1 MKFVVTGGAGFI
13 GSNIAKLLVKKGHDV
28 IILDNFNT
36 GRKENLESIKDKID
50 LHIVDIKDKKIIN
63 EIINE
68 SDGIF
73 HQAAL
78 ANVYE
83 SFSKSKEYFDVNVK
97 GTKNIFE
104 IAKENKIKVVF
115 ASSSSVYG
123 EVKIMPITENID
135 RNPIHP
141 YGQTKLECEFLAEKF
156 SKEGLKVIGLRYFN
170 VYGLGQNDAYAGV
183 ITKFLNKIKENKSP
197 EIFGDGS
204 QTRDFIFVKDIGQT
218 FLKTYSKIVESNMGK
233 TWTINQKKEQLIKRG
248 RYVEFNL
255 LYDRGTL
262 FGLQSGGR
270 TESILMSLP
279 PKVQWE
285 YNWKPEPG
293 SPEELLYT
301 KYLKPNDW
309 LNLTE

>member
-156 SKEGLKVIGLRYFN
+156 SKEGLNVIGLRYFN

-204 QTRDFIFVKDIGQT
+204 QTRDFIFVKDVANANLSAMESEINFEFFNIG
-218 FLKTYSKIVESNMGK
+218 S
-233 TWTINQKKEQLIKRG
+233 QKSI
-248 RYVEFNL
+248 
-255 LYDRGTL
+255 
-262 FGLQSGGR
+262 
-270 TESILMSLP
+270 SILELAQIIIKKSGL
-279 PKVQWE
+279 
-285 YNWKPEPG
+285 NLKPEFKEPLQG
-293 SPEELLYT
+293 DAKISLSDITLAIKKLQWNPTYKLDKWFEEEVF
-301 KYLKPNDW
+301 N
-309 LNLTE
+309 E

>member
-36 GRKENLESIKDKID
+36 GRKENLELIKDKID
-50 LHIVDIKDKKIIN
+50 LHVVDIRDKKIVN
-63 EIINE
+63 EIINN

-115 ASSSSVYG
+115 ASSSSIYG
-123 EVKIMPITENID
+123 EVKTMPITENIN
-135 RNPIHP
+135 RKPIHP
-141 YGQTKLECEFLAEKF
+141 YGQTKLDCEFLAEKF

-197 EIFGDGS
+197 EIFGDGL
-204 QTRDFIFVKDIGQT
+204 QTRDFIFVKDVANAN
-218 FLKTYSKIVESNMGK
+218 LSAMMSKINFEFFNIGS
-233 TWTINQKKEQLIKRG
+233 QKSI
-248 RYVEFNL
+248 
-255 LYDRGTL
+255 
-262 FGLQSGGR
+262 
-270 TESILMSLP
+270 SILELAQIIIKNSGLDL
-279 PKVQWE
+279 
-285 YNWKPEPG
+285 KPEFKESLQGDAKTSLADISLAIKKLQWNPTYKLEKWF
-293 SPEELLYT
+293 EEEVFN
-301 KYLKPNDW
+301 K
-309 LNLTE
+309 

>member
-50 LHIVDIKDKKIIN
+50 LHIVDIRDKKIIN

-183 ITKFLNKIKENKSP
+183 ITKFLNKIKEKKSP

-204 QTRDFIFVKDIGQT
+204 QTRDFIFVKDVANANLSAMESEINFEFFNIG
-218 FLKTYSKIVESNMGK
+218 S
-233 TWTINQKKEQLIKRG
+233 QKSI
-248 RYVEFNL
+248 
-255 LYDRGTL
+255 
-262 FGLQSGGR
+262 
-270 TESILMSLP
+270 SILELAQIIIKKSGL
-279 PKVQWE
+279 
-285 YNWKPEPG
+285 NLKPEFKEPLQG
-293 SPEELLYT
+293 DAKISLSDITLAIKKLQWNPTYKLDKWFEEEVF
-301 KYLKPNDW
+301 N
-309 LNLTE
+309 E

>member
-50 LHIVDIKDKKIIN
+50 LHIVDIRDKKIIN

-204 QTRDFIFVKDIGQT
+204 QTRDFIFVKDVANANLSAMESEINFEFFNIG
-218 FLKTYSKIVESNMGK
+218 S
-233 TWTINQKKEQLIKRG
+233 QKSI
-248 RYVEFNL
+248 
-255 LYDRGTL
+255 
-262 FGLQSGGR
+262 
-270 TESILMSLP
+270 SILELAQIIIKKSGL
-279 PKVQWE
+279 
-285 YNWKPEPG
+285 NLKPEFKEPLQG
-293 SPEELLYT
+293 DAKSSLSDITLAIKKLQWNPTYKLDKWFEEEVF
-301 KYLKPNDW
+301 N
-309 LNLTE
+309 E

>member
-50 LHIVDIKDKKIIN
+50 LHIVDIRDKKIIN

-183 ITKFLNKIKENKSP
+183 ITKFLNKIKEKKSP

-204 QTRDFIFVKDIGQT
+204 QTRDFIFVKDVANANLSAMESEINFEFFNIG
-218 FLKTYSKIVESNMGK
+218 S
-233 TWTINQKKEQLIKRG
+233 QKSI
-248 RYVEFNL
+248 
-255 LYDRGTL
+255 
-262 FGLQSGGR
+262 
-270 TESILMSLP
+270 SILELAQIIIKKSGL
-279 PKVQWE
+279 
-285 YNWKPEPG
+285 NLKPEFKEPLQG
-293 SPEELLYT
+293 DAKISLSDITLATKKLQWNPTYKLDKWFEEEVF
-301 KYLKPNDW
+301 N
-309 LNLTE
+309 E

>member
-13 GSNIAKLLVKKGHDV
+13 GSNIAKLLIKKGHDV

-50 LHIVDIKDKKIIN
+50 LHIVDIRDKKTIN

-204 QTRDFIFVKDIGQT
+204 QTRDFIFVKDVANANLSAMESEINFEFFNIG
-218 FLKTYSKIVESNMGK
+218 S
-233 TWTINQKKEQLIKRG
+233 QKSI
-248 RYVEFNL
+248 
-255 LYDRGTL
+255 
-262 FGLQSGGR
+262 
-270 TESILMSLP
+270 SILELAQIIIKKSGL
-279 PKVQWE
+279 
-285 YNWKPEPG
+285 NLKPEFKKPLQG
-293 SPEELLYT
+293 DAKISLSDITLAIKKLQWNPTYKLDKWFEEEVF
-301 KYLKPNDW
+301 N
-309 LNLTE
+309 E

>member
-50 LHIVDIKDKKIIN
+50 LHIVDIRDKKIIN

-83 SFSKSKEYFDVNVK
+83 SFSKSKEYFDVNVT

-104 IAKENKIKVVF
+104 IATENKIKVVF

-183 ITKFLNKIKENKSP
+183 ITKFLNKIKEKKSP

-204 QTRDFIFVKDIGQT
+204 QTRDFIFVKDVANVNLSAMESEINFEFFNIG
-218 FLKTYSKIVESNMGK
+218 S
-233 TWTINQKKEQLIKRG
+233 QKSI
-248 RYVEFNL
+248 
-255 LYDRGTL
+255 
-262 FGLQSGGR
+262 
-270 TESILMSLP
+270 SILELAQIIIKKSGL
-279 PKVQWE
+279 
-285 YNWKPEPG
+285 NLKPEFKEPLQG
-293 SPEELLYT
+293 DAKISLSDITLATKKLQWNPTYKLDKWFEEEVF
-301 KYLKPNDW
+301 N
-309 LNLTE
+309 E

>member
-50 LHIVDIKDKKIIN
+50 LHIVDIRDKKIIN

-204 QTRDFIFVKDIGQT
+204 QTRDFIFVKDVANANLSAMESEIDFEFFNIG
-218 FLKTYSKIVESNMGK
+218 S
-233 TWTINQKKEQLIKRG
+233 QKSI
-248 RYVEFNL
+248 
-255 LYDRGTL
+255 
-262 FGLQSGGR
+262 
-270 TESILMSLP
+270 SILELAQIIIKKSGL
-279 PKVQWE
+279 
-285 YNWKPEPG
+285 NLKPEFKEPLQG
-293 SPEELLYT
+293 DAKISLSDITLAIKKLQWNPTYKLDKWFEEEVF
-301 KYLKPNDW
+301 N
-309 LNLTE
+309 E

>member
-1 MKFVVTGGAGFI
+1 MKFVITGGAGFI

-50 LHIVDIKDKKIIN
+50 LHIVDIRDKKIIN

-183 ITKFLNKIKENKSP
+183 ITKFLNKIKEKKSP

-204 QTRDFIFVKDIGQT
+204 QTRDFIFVKDVANANLSAMESEINFEFFNIG
-218 FLKTYSKIVESNMGK
+218 S
-233 TWTINQKKEQLIKRG
+233 QKSI
-248 RYVEFNL
+248 
-255 LYDRGTL
+255 
-262 FGLQSGGR
+262 
-270 TESILMSLP
+270 SILELAQIIIKKSGL
-279 PKVQWE
+279 
-285 YNWKPEPG
+285 NLKPEFKEPLQG
-293 SPEELLYT
+293 DAKISLSDITLAIKKLQWNPTYKLDKWFEEEVF
-301 KYLKPNDW
+301 N
-309 LNLTE
+309 E

>member
-36 GRKENLESIKDKID
+36 GRKENLEPIKDKID
-50 LHIVDIKDKKIIN
+50 LHIVDIRDKKIIN

-204 QTRDFIFVKDIGQT
+204 QTRDFIFVKDVANANLSAMESEINFEFFNIG
-218 FLKTYSKIVESNMGK
+218 S
-233 TWTINQKKEQLIKRG
+233 QKSI
-248 RYVEFNL
+248 
-255 LYDRGTL
+255 
-262 FGLQSGGR
+262 
-270 TESILMSLP
+270 SILELAQIIIKKSGL
-279 PKVQWE
+279 
-285 YNWKPEPG
+285 NLKPEFKEPLQG
-293 SPEELLYT
+293 DAKISLSDITLAIKKLQWNPTYKLDKWFEEEVF
-301 KYLKPNDW
+301 N
-309 LNLTE
+309 E

>member
-50 LHIVDIKDKKIIN
+50 LHIVDIRDKKTIN

-183 ITKFLNKIKENKSP
+183 ITKFLNKIKEKKSP

-204 QTRDFIFVKDIGQT
+204 QTRDFIFVKDVANANLSAMESEINFEFFNIG
-218 FLKTYSKIVESNMGK
+218 S
-233 TWTINQKKEQLIKRG
+233 QKSI
-248 RYVEFNL
+248 
-255 LYDRGTL
+255 
-262 FGLQSGGR
+262 
-270 TESILMSLP
+270 SILELAQIIIKKSGL
-279 PKVQWE
+279 
-285 YNWKPEPG
+285 NLKPEFKEPLQG
-293 SPEELLYT
+293 DAKISLSDITLAIKKLQWNPTYKLDKWFEEEVF
-301 KYLKPNDW
+301 N
-309 LNLTE
+309 E

>member
-50 LHIVDIKDKKIIN
+50 LHIVDIRDKKIIN

-141 YGQTKLECEFLAEKF
+141 YGQTKLECEFLAEEF

-183 ITKFLNKIKENKSP
+183 ITKFLNKIKEKKSP

-204 QTRDFIFVKDIGQT
+204 QTRDFIFVKDVANANLSAMESEINFEFFNIG
-218 FLKTYSKIVESNMGK
+218 S
-233 TWTINQKKEQLIKRG
+233 QKSI
-248 RYVEFNL
+248 
-255 LYDRGTL
+255 
-262 FGLQSGGR
+262 
-270 TESILMSLP
+270 SILELAQIIIKKSGL
-279 PKVQWE
+279 
-285 YNWKPEPG
+285 NLKPEFKEPLQG
-293 SPEELLYT
+293 DAKISLSDITLAIKKLQWNPTYKLDKWFEEEVF
-301 KYLKPNDW
+301 N
-309 LNLTE
+309 E

>member
-50 LHIVDIKDKKIIN
+50 LHIVDIRDKKIIN

-204 QTRDFIFVKDIGQT
+204 QTRDFIFVKDVANAN
-218 FLKTYSKIVESNMGK
+218 LSAMESKINFEFFNIGS
-233 TWTINQKKEQLIKRG
+233 QKSI
-248 RYVEFNL
+248 
-255 LYDRGTL
+255 
-262 FGLQSGGR
+262 
-270 TESILMSLP
+270 SILELAQIIIKKSGL
-279 PKVQWE
+279 
-285 YNWKPEPG
+285 NLKPEFKEPLQG
-293 SPEELLYT
+293 DAKISLSDITLAIKKLQWNPTYKLDKWFEEEVF
-301 KYLKPNDW
+301 N
-309 LNLTE
+309 E

>member
-50 LHIVDIKDKKIIN
+50 LHIVDIRDKKIIN

-83 SFSKSKEYFDVNVK
+83 SFSKSKEYFDVNVN

-104 IAKENKIKVVF
+104 IAKENEIKVVF

-183 ITKFLNKIKENKSP
+183 ITKFLNKIKEKKSP

-204 QTRDFIFVKDIGQT
+204 QTRDFIFVKDVANANLSAMESEINFEFFNIG
-218 FLKTYSKIVESNMGK
+218 S
-233 TWTINQKKEQLIKRG
+233 QKSI
-248 RYVEFNL
+248 
-255 LYDRGTL
+255 
-262 FGLQSGGR
+262 
-270 TESILMSLP
+270 SILELAQIIIKKSGL
-279 PKVQWE
+279 
-285 YNWKPEPG
+285 NLKPEFKEPLQG
-293 SPEELLYT
+293 DAKISLSDITLATKKLQWNPTYKLDKWFEEEVF
-301 KYLKPNDW
+301 N
-309 LNLTE
+309 E

>member
-50 LHIVDIKDKKIIN
+50 LHIVDIRDKKIIN

-183 ITKFLNKIKENKSP
+183 ITKFLNKIKEKKSP

-204 QTRDFIFVKDIGQT
+204 QTRDFIFVKDVANANLSAMESEINFEFFNIG
-218 FLKTYSKIVESNMGK
+218 S
-233 TWTINQKKEQLIKRG
+233 QKSI
-248 RYVEFNL
+248 
-255 LYDRGTL
+255 
-262 FGLQSGGR
+262 
-270 TESILMSLP
+270 SILELAQIIIKKSGL
-279 PKVQWE
+279 
-285 YNWKPEPG
+285 NLKPEFKEPLQG
-293 SPEELLYT
+293 DAKISLSDITLAIKKLQWNPTYKLDKWFEEEVFN
-301 KYLKPNDW
+301 K
-309 LNLTE
+309 

>member
-13 GSNIAKLLVKKGHDV
+13 GSNIAKLLIKKGHDV

-36 GRKENLESIKDKID
+36 GRKENLEPIKDKID
-50 LHIVDIKDKKIIN
+50 LHIVDIRDKKTIN

-83 SFSKSKEYFDVNVK
+83 SFSKSKEYFDVNVN

-123 EVKIMPITENID
+123 EIKIMPITENID

-183 ITKFLNKIKENKSP
+183 ITKFLNKIKEKKSP

-204 QTRDFIFVKDIGQT
+204 QTRDFIFVKDVANAN
-218 FLKTYSKIVESNMGK
+218 LSAMESKINFEFFNIGS
-233 TWTINQKKEQLIKRG
+233 QKSI
-248 RYVEFNL
+248 
-255 LYDRGTL
+255 
-262 FGLQSGGR
+262 
-270 TESILMSLP
+270 SILELAQIIIKKSGL
-279 PKVQWE
+279 
-285 YNWKPEPG
+285 NLKPEFKEPLQG
-293 SPEELLYT
+293 DAKISLSDITLAIKKLQWNPTYKLDKWFEEEVF
-301 KYLKPNDW
+301 N
-309 LNLTE
+309 E

>member
-1 MKFVVTGGAGFI
+1 MKFVITGGAGFI

-50 LHIVDIKDKKIIN
+50 LHIVDIRDKKTIN

-141 YGQTKLECEFLAEKF
+141 YGQTKLECEFLAEEF

-183 ITKFLNKIKENKSP
+183 ITKFLNKIKEKKSP

-204 QTRDFIFVKDIGQT
+204 QTRDFIFVKDVANANLSAMESEINFEFFNIG
-218 FLKTYSKIVESNMGK
+218 S
-233 TWTINQKKEQLIKRG
+233 QKSI
-248 RYVEFNL
+248 
-255 LYDRGTL
+255 
-262 FGLQSGGR
+262 
-270 TESILMSLP
+270 SILELAQIIIKKSGL
-279 PKVQWE
+279 
-285 YNWKPEPG
+285 NLKPEFKEPLQG
-293 SPEELLYT
+293 DAKISLSDITLATKKLQWNPTYKLDKWFEEEVF
-301 KYLKPNDW
+301 N
-309 LNLTE
+309 E

>member
-36 GRKENLESIKDKID
+36 GRKENLELIKDKID
-50 LHIVDIKDKKIIN
+50 LHVVDIRDKKIVN
-63 EIINE
+63 EIINN

-104 IAKENKIKVVF
+104 IAKENEIKVVF
-115 ASSSSVYG
+115 ASSSSIYG
-123 EVKIMPITENID
+123 EVKTMPITENIN
-135 RNPIHP
+135 RKPIHP
-141 YGQTKLECEFLAEKF
+141 YGQTKLDCEFLAEKF

-197 EIFGDGS
+197 EIFGDGL
-204 QTRDFIFVKDIGQT
+204 QTRDFIFVKDVANAN
-218 FLKTYSKIVESNMGK
+218 LSAMMSKINFEFFNIGS
-233 TWTINQKKEQLIKRG
+233 QKSI
-248 RYVEFNL
+248 
-255 LYDRGTL
+255 
-262 FGLQSGGR
+262 
-270 TESILMSLP
+270 SILELAQIIIKNSGLDL
-279 PKVQWE
+279 
-285 YNWKPEPG
+285 KPEFKESLQGDAKTSLADISLAIKKLQWNPTYKLEKWF
-293 SPEELLYT
+293 EEEVFN
-301 KYLKPNDW
+301 K
-309 LNLTE
+309 

>member
-1 MKFVVTGGAGFI
+1 MEFVVTGGAGFI
-13 GSNIAKLLVKKGHDV
+13 GSNIVKLLVKKGHNV
-28 IILDNFNT
+28 IILDNLNT
-36 GRKENLESIKDKID
+36 GKRENLESIEDQIN
-50 LHIVDIKDKKIIN
+50 LHIVDIRDKKTIN
-63 EIINE
+63 EIIKD

-78 ANVYE
+78 ANVFE

-204 QTRDFIFVKDIGQT
+204 QTRDFIFVKDVANANLSAMESEINFEFFNIG
-218 FLKTYSKIVESNMGK
+218 S
-233 TWTINQKKEQLIKRG
+233 QKSI
-248 RYVEFNL
+248 
-255 LYDRGTL
+255 
-262 FGLQSGGR
+262 
-270 TESILMSLP
+270 SILELAQIIIKKSGL
-279 PKVQWE
+279 
-285 YNWKPEPG
+285 NLKPEFKEPLQG
-293 SPEELLYT
+293 DAKISLSDITLAIKKLQWNPTYKLDKWFEEEVF
-301 KYLKPNDW
+301 N
-309 LNLTE
+309 E

>member
-50 LHIVDIKDKKIIN
+50 LHIVDIRDKKIIN

-83 SFSKSKEYFDVNVK
+83 SFSKSKEYFDVNVN

-104 IAKENKIKVVF
+104 IAKENEIKVVF

-204 QTRDFIFVKDIGQT
+204 QTRDFIFVKDVANAN
-218 FLKTYSKIVESNMGK
+218 LSAMESKINFEFFNIGS
-233 TWTINQKKEQLIKRG
+233 QKSI
-248 RYVEFNL
+248 
-255 LYDRGTL
+255 
-262 FGLQSGGR
+262 
-270 TESILMSLP
+270 SILELAQIIIKKSGL
-279 PKVQWE
+279 
-285 YNWKPEPG
+285 NLKPEFKEPLQG
-293 SPEELLYT
+293 DAKISLSDITLAIKKLQWNPTYKLDKWFEEEVF
-301 KYLKPNDW
+301 N
-309 LNLTE
+309 E

>member
-1 MKFVVTGGAGFI
+1 MEFVVTGGAGFI
-13 GSNIAKLLVKKGHDV
+13 GSNIVKLLVKKGHNV
-28 IILDNFNT
+28 IILDNLNT
-36 GRKENLESIKDKID
+36 GKRENLESIEDQIN
-50 LHIVDIKDKKIIN
+50 LHIVDIRDKKTIN
-63 EIINE
+63 EIIKD

-78 ANVYE
+78 ANVFE
-83 SFSKSKEYFDVNVK
+83 SFSKSKEYFDVNVN

-104 IAKENKIKVVF
+104 IAKENEIKVVF

-123 EVKIMPITENID
+123 EVKTMPITENID

-204 QTRDFIFVKDIGQT
+204 QTRDFIFVKDVANAN
-218 FLKTYSKIVESNMGK
+218 LSAMESKINFEFFNIGS
-233 TWTINQKKEQLIKRG
+233 QKSI
-248 RYVEFNL
+248 
-255 LYDRGTL
+255 
-262 FGLQSGGR
+262 
-270 TESILMSLP
+270 SILELAQIIIKKSGL
-279 PKVQWE
+279 
-285 YNWKPEPG
+285 NLKPEFKEPLQG
-293 SPEELLYT
+293 DAKISLSDITLAIKKLQWNPTYKLDKWFEEEVF
-301 KYLKPNDW
+301 N
-309 LNLTE
+309 E

>member
-36 GRKENLESIKDKID
+36 GRKENLESIKDEID
-50 LHIVDIKDKKIIN
+50 LHIVDIRDKKIIN

-141 YGQTKLECEFLAEKF
+141 YGQTKLECEFLAEEF

-204 QTRDFIFVKDIGQT
+204 QTRDFIFVKDVANANLSAMESEINFEFFNIG
-218 FLKTYSKIVESNMGK
+218 S
-233 TWTINQKKEQLIKRG
+233 QKSI
-248 RYVEFNL
+248 
-255 LYDRGTL
+255 
-262 FGLQSGGR
+262 
-270 TESILMSLP
+270 SILELAQIIIKKSGL
-279 PKVQWE
+279 
-285 YNWKPEPG
+285 NLKPEFKEPLQG
-293 SPEELLYT
+293 DAKISLSDITLAIKKLQWNPTYKLDKWFEEEVF
-301 KYLKPNDW
+301 N
-309 LNLTE
+309 E

>member
-28 IILDNFNT
+28 IILDNLNT
-36 GRKENLESIKDKID
+36 GREINLESIKEKIEQ
-50 LHIVDIKDKKIIN
+50 HIVDIRDKKIIN
-63 EIINE
+63 EIIKD

-83 SFSKSKEYFDVNVK
+83 SFSKFNEYFDVNVK

-104 IAKENKIKVVF
+104 IAKKNEIKVVF

-123 EVKIMPITENID
+123 EVKKMPITENME

-204 QTRDFIFVKDIGQT
+204 QTRDFVFVKDVANANLSAMMSEINFEFFNIG
-218 FLKTYSKIVESNMGK
+218 S
-233 TWTINQKKEQLIKRG
+233 QKSI
-248 RYVEFNL
+248 
-255 LYDRGTL
+255 
-262 FGLQSGGR
+262 
-270 TESILMSLP
+270 SILELAQIIIKKSGL
-279 PKVQWE
+279 
-285 YNWKPEPG
+285 NLKPEFREPLQG
-293 SPEELLYT
+293 DAKISLSDITLAIKKLQWNPTYKLEKWFEEEVFN
-301 KYLKPNDW
+301 K
-309 LNLTE
+309 

>member
-28 IILDNFNT
+28 IILDNLNT
-36 GRKENLESIKDKID
+36 GRKENLELIKDKID
-50 LHIVDIKDKKIIN
+50 LHIVDIRDKKLINKIIN
-63 EIINE
+63 D

-83 SFSKSKEYFDVNVK
+83 SFSKSKEYFDVNVN

-104 IAKENKIKVVF
+104 ISKENEIKVVF

-135 RNPIHP
+135 RKPIHP
-141 YGQTKLECEFLAEKF
+141 YGQTKLDCEFLAEKF

-197 EIFGDGS
+197 EIFGDGL
-204 QTRDFIFVKDIGQT
+204 QTRDFIFVKDVANAN
-218 FLKTYSKIVESNMGK
+218 LSAMMSKINFEFFNIGS
-233 TWTINQKKEQLIKRG
+233 QKSI
-248 RYVEFNL
+248 
-255 LYDRGTL
+255 
-262 FGLQSGGR
+262 
-270 TESILMSLP
+270 SILELAQIIIKNSGL
-279 PKVQWE
+279 
-285 YNWKPEPG
+285 NLKPEFKESLQGDAKISLADITLAIKKLQWNPTYKLEKWF
-293 SPEELLYT
+293 EEEVFN
-301 KYLKPNDW
+301 K
-309 LNLTE
+309 

>member
-13 GSNIAKLLVKKGHDV
+13 GSNIAKLLIKKGHDV

-50 LHIVDIKDKKIIN
+50 LHIVDIRDKKIIN

-204 QTRDFIFVKDIGQT
+204 QTRDFIFVKDVANANLSAMESEINFEFFNIG
-218 FLKTYSKIVESNMGK
+218 S
-233 TWTINQKKEQLIKRG
+233 QKSI
-248 RYVEFNL
+248 
-255 LYDRGTL
+255 
-262 FGLQSGGR
+262 
-270 TESILMSLP
+270 SILELAQIIIKKSGL
-279 PKVQWE
+279 
-285 YNWKPEPG
+285 NLKPEFKEPLQG
-293 SPEELLYT
+293 DAKISLSDITLAIKKLQWNPTYKLDKWFEEEVF
-301 KYLKPNDW
+301 N
-309 LNLTE
+309 E

>member
-36 GRKENLESIKDKID
+36 GRKENLELIKDKID
-50 LHIVDIKDKKIIN
+50 LHVVDIRDKKIVN
-63 EIINE
+63 EIINN

-115 ASSSSVYG
+115 ASSSSIYG
-123 EVKIMPITENID
+123 EVKTMPITENIN
-135 RNPIHP
+135 RKPIHP
-141 YGQTKLECEFLAEKF
+141 YGQTKLDCEFLAEKF

-197 EIFGDGS
+197 EIFGDGL
-204 QTRDFIFVKDIGQT
+204 QTRDFIFVKDVANAN
-218 FLKTYSKIVESNMGK
+218 LSAMMSKINFEFFNIGS
-233 TWTINQKKEQLIKRG
+233 QKSI
-248 RYVEFNL
+248 
-255 LYDRGTL
+255 
-262 FGLQSGGR
+262 
-270 TESILMSLP
+270 SILELAQIIIKKSGL
-279 PKVQWE
+279 
-285 YNWKPEPG
+285 NLKPEFKEPLQG
-293 SPEELLYT
+293 DAKISLSDITLAIKKLQWNPTYKLDKWFEEEVF
-301 KYLKPNDW
+301 N
-309 LNLTE
+309 E

>member
-13 GSNIAKLLVKKGHDV
+13 GSNIAKLLIKKGHDV

-204 QTRDFIFVKDIGQT
+204 QTRDFIFVKDVANANLSAMESEINFEFFNIG
-218 FLKTYSKIVESNMGK
+218 S
-233 TWTINQKKEQLIKRG
+233 QKSI
-248 RYVEFNL
+248 
-255 LYDRGTL
+255 
-262 FGLQSGGR
+262 
-270 TESILMSLP
+270 SIL
-279 PKVQWE
+279 
-285 YNWKPEPG
+285 
-293 SPEELLYT
+293 ELAQIIIKKSGLN
-301 KYLKPNDW
+301 LKPKFKEALQGDAKISLSDITLAIKKLQWNPTYKLDKW
-309 LNLTE
+309 FEEEVFNE

>member
-50 LHIVDIKDKKIIN
+50 LHIVDIRDKKTIN

-141 YGQTKLECEFLAEKF
+141 YGQTKLECEFLAEEF

-183 ITKFLNKIKENKSP
+183 ITKFLNKIKEKKSP

-204 QTRDFIFVKDIGQT
+204 QTRDFIFVKDVANANLSAMESEINFEFFNIG
-218 FLKTYSKIVESNMGK
+218 S
-233 TWTINQKKEQLIKRG
+233 QKSI
-248 RYVEFNL
+248 
-255 LYDRGTL
+255 
-262 FGLQSGGR
+262 
-270 TESILMSLP
+270 SILELAQIIIKKSGL
-279 PKVQWE
+279 
-285 YNWKPEPG
+285 NLKPEFKEPLQG
-293 SPEELLYT
+293 DAKISLSDITLAIKKLQWNPTYKLDKWFEEEVF
-301 KYLKPNDW
+301 N
-309 LNLTE
+309 E

>member
-1 MKFVVTGGAGFI
+1 MKFVITGGAGFI

-50 LHIVDIKDKKIIN
+50 LHIVDIRDKKIIN

-83 SFSKSKEYFDVNVK
+83 SFSKSKEYFDVNVT

-141 YGQTKLECEFLAEKF
+141 YGQTKLECEFLAEEF

-197 EIFGDGS
+197 EIFGDGL
-204 QTRDFIFVKDIGQT
+204 QTRDFIFVKDVANANLSAMESEISFEFFNIG
-218 FLKTYSKIVESNMGK
+218 S
-233 TWTINQKKEQLIKRG
+233 QKSI
-248 RYVEFNL
+248 
-255 LYDRGTL
+255 
-262 FGLQSGGR
+262 
-270 TESILMSLP
+270 SILELAQIIIKKSGL
-279 PKVQWE
+279 
-285 YNWKPEPG
+285 NLKPEFKEPLQG
-293 SPEELLYT
+293 DAKISLSDITLAIKKLQWNPTYKLDKWFEEEVF
-301 KYLKPNDW
+301 N
-309 LNLTE
+309 E